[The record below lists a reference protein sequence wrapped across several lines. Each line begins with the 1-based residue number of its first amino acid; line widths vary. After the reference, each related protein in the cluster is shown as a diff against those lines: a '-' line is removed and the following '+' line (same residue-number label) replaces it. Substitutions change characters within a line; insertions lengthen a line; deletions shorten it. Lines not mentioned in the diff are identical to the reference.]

1 MVGLGVPGVVA
12 VTVGSPAVSSDGMG
26 KNNGDMSSVSP
37 SSYEFTGIVRG
48 RRSGTVEKVVE
59 RRQRRMIKN
68 RESAARSRARKQNE
82 HTLWNWKL
90 KWLTQ
95 VNRIRFGRQRVRRGI
110 TMNTRTNQNS
120 CRLMLIFICGNE
132 MQEL

>member
-1 MVGLGVPGVVA
+1 MALIPIVENL
-12 VTVGSPAVSSDGMG
+12 SILE
-26 KNNGDMSSVSP
+26 KNIKPNTRFSTDLDIRVQIWVFLI
-37 SSYEFTGIVRG
+37 FTFLHLEQKPTKI
-48 RRSGTVEKVVE
+48 TDLEH
-59 RRQRRMIKN
+59 M
-68 RESAARSRARKQNE
+68 